1 MRPWLAACLAL
12 GCGASPETTAEQD
25 AAACVTYHFTR
36 VLAGTGLDANVAP
49 DGTIVAV
56 SEVDGLHQA
65 SVLDESGNLL
75 GSFELSPFSSVVR
88 AAAGGAV
95 VAAAPDGRI
104 RRYTATGEVVWTS
117 QLEYR
122 AIDLVALANGGAIVA
137 GQGERGLVSYLDAQ
151 GRAAASLSTRT
162 APTLAMD
169 ESGRVTLTSRDQ
181 CRAQAPCGA
190 GFDPSHPDVS
200 PAPLAGGSETSAVV
214 LLDQQRRTTG
224 GFISSVTDEQPVG
237 PLFVRA
243 GVMQDG
249 VVVVHSSAVAAERL
263 RTSMDVDPGT
273 GVALREVD
281 TEAAPDRMLAFA
293 GRTLLW
299 DHGFEPLDDSG
310 RAYVIGMFA
319 NQHGVVVDVNG
330 DVYKNH
336 HIVLL
341 GPDGKT
347 RLRYDKPNDGIENDV
362 RLAGMDGA
370 GRIVLSGR
378 FAGSHDFNPGPDEDT
393 HTASITSRRYIS
405 VLSECR

>member
-1 MRPWLAACLAL
+1 VKLWLAAVATL
-12 GCGASPETTAEQD
+12 GCGAPPATDAVQD

-36 VLAGTGLDANVAP
+36 VLAGTGLDASVAP

-65 SVLDESGNLL
+65 SVLNGSGNLL
-75 GSFELSPFSSVVR
+75 GSFELDPFTAVVR

-95 VAAAPDGRI
+95 VAAASDGRV
-104 RRYTATGEVVWTS
+104 RRYAATGEVVWTS
-117 QLEYR
+117 QLEHR
-122 AIDLVALANGGAIVA
+122 ASDLVALAEGGAIVA
-137 GQGERGLVSYLDAQ
+137 GQAEAGVVSYLDYH
-151 GRAAASLSTRT
+151 GRVTASLTTRT
-162 APTLAMD
+162 APTLAAD
-169 ESGRVTLTSRDQ
+169 ESGRLALISRDQ
-181 CRAQAPCGA
+181 CRPQAPCGA
-190 GFDPSHPDVS
+190 GFDPNRPDVS
-200 PAPLAGGSETSAVV
+200 PAPLAGGSETSAMV
-214 LLDQQRRTTG
+214 LLDQQGQTTG
-224 GFISSVTDEQPVG
+224 GFISSVTSEQPVG

-243 GVMQDG
+243 GLMQDG
-249 VVVVHSSAVAAERL
+249 AVVIHSSAVASERL
-263 RTSMDVDPGT
+263 RTNMDVDPGA

-281 TEAAPDRMLAFA
+281 TDAAPDRLLAFE

-310 RAYVIGMFA
+310 RAYVIAMSA

-330 DVYKNH
+330 DVYKTH

-347 RLRYDKPNDGIENDV
+347 RLRYDQPNDGIENDV

-378 FAGSHDFNPGPDEDT
+378 FAGSHDFDPGPDQDT
-393 HTASITSRRYIS
+393 HTASVTARRYIS